1 MPLLASSLGPSEDDL
16 IATNRYLSSHWDA
29 GQGLLT
35 NDLRA
40 ILQARDGYIW
50 IGSSAGLL
58 RFDGVRF
65 TAFNRRNTPQ
75 MPSDDV
81 TSLVEDSLGTL
92 WVSFLRGGVVS
103 YADGRFSIPVYAES
117 LAAVESYSLFFDG
130 EGALCICTS
139 RGLFRIERGNSRYVE
154 GVVGSARGG
163 RSAPGGGYYV
173 TGAGLFYC
181 KGWNLVR
188 KIAGRPSG
196 EGYTSLCPEADGS
209 LLAGTSTGLE
219 RMRFLPGG
227 GVAGAEIAPLRQVLT
242 IIPYVPGKYLLGS
255 LENGLQLLEGDRIVS
270 LPGFEVLRGGGRQVR
285 HIAVDNEGGIW
296 ATTPGGLYRFRRSF
310 IRILG
315 AESGITTEFSWT
327 VRYTRDHTLWVGA
340 GDKGTYRVTTA
351 GARVFRVKDGMPS
364 EYISAIYETR
374 DGSIWFGG
382 MTEGLSVYRDGVLR
396 KVDGYPGRGVF
407 SMAEDGIGGLL
418 IGGGTGL
425 YHYDGVKFGKEPAGG
440 QEAGLTKIRT
450 LVRAA
455 DGSLWMV
462 ASGRLYRRSGGRLSM
477 FEAHSD
483 RMLHQIMCIYVDTGR
498 VWAGTYGAGLFLLQ
512 GDSLRQV
519 HPKGF
524 DPGPRIL
531 ALHEDARGYLWIN
544 AERELQRVS
553 KAELLRAAADSA
565 TAVRVWVYDHQDGL
579 SNLDFS
585 HVSSS
590 SSQQLADGNILY
602 CSTNGIVVVNT
613 TAEPEVHP
621 PPPVYIEEIVADG
634 VSYSIHDTP
643 KLAPGTRRVEIR
655 YAALQFDVPR
665 RVRFR
670 VRTTELDHDWVEL
683 DGLTRSVVYTSPPPG
698 RYNFTLSAS
707 TVSGGGS
714 SSEAAA
720 SFSVA
725 PYVFETWWFRGGAAL
740 IVVGVLLG
748 GYIARMRTMRRRHAD
763 LSLEITQRRRA
774 EDQLRASLDEKTVM
788 LKEIH
793 HRVKNNLQVISSLLN
808 LQAGMHRDE
817 QLRKELQ
824 ESQQRIRTMALIHER
839 LYKSGNLARIG
850 FKEYLD
856 SLVGQLVRSMGTE
869 TVGWMVEGDDVM
881 LSIGQ
886 AIPAA
891 LIVNELVTN
900 ALKHAFPGARHGKI
914 VVGIFDR
921 GDNLTEFSVRDD
933 GKGLPEGF
941 DIHQVE
947 TLGMQLVSTLS
958 TQLDGVLTV
967 GREAGTGFSVRFKRD

>member
-1 MPLLASSLGPSEDDL
+1 
-16 IATNRYLSSHWDA
+16 
-29 GQGLLT
+29 LLT
-35 NDLRA
+35 NDLRV
-40 ILQARDGYIW
+40 ILQGRDGYIW

-103 YADGRFSIPVYAES
+103 YADGRFFIPAYAES
-117 LAAVESYSLFFDG
+117 LSAVESYSLFFDG

-139 RGLFRIERGNSRYVE
+139 RGLFRVEGGRSRYVE
-154 GVVGSARGG
+154 GIDGSARGG
-163 RSAPGGGYYV
+163 RCAPGGGYYV
-173 TGAGLFYC
+173 SGAGLFFC
-181 KGWNLVR
+181 KGWNLVSR
-188 KIAGRPSG
+188 IGGRPAG
-196 EGYTSLCPEADGS
+196 EGYTSLCTDADGS
-209 LLAGTSTGLE
+209 LLTGTSTGLE
-219 RMRFLPGG
+219 RLRFLPGG
-227 GVAGAEIAPLRQVLT
+227 GVAAVEIARLRQVLS
-242 IIPYVPGKYLLGS
+242 IIPYGPGKFLLGS
-255 LENGLQLLEGDRIVS
+255 LENGLQMLEGDRIVS

-315 AESGITTEFSWT
+315 AESGIASEFSWT
-327 VRYTRDHTLWVGA
+327 VRYTRDHALWVGA
-340 GDKGTYRVTTA
+340 GDKGTYRITTA

-364 EYISAIYETR
+364 EYVSAIYEAR
-374 DGSIWFGG
+374 DGSVWFGG
-382 MTEGLSVYRDGVLR
+382 MTGGLSVYRSGVLR
-396 KVDGYPGRGVF
+396 TVDGYPGRGVF
-407 SMAEDGIGGLL
+407 SIADDGSGGLL

-425 YHYDGVKFGKEPAGG
+425 YHYDGVRFSQEPAGG
-440 QEAGLTKIRT
+440 PEVGLAKIRT
-450 LVRAA
+450 LVPAA

-462 ASGRLYRRSGGRLSM
+462 ASGRLYHRSGRRLLM
-477 FEAHSD
+477 YEAHSD

-519 HPKGF
+519 RPRGF

-531 ALHEDARGYLWIN
+531 AVHEDARGYLWVN

-553 KAELLRAAADSA
+553 KAELLRAAADS
-565 TAVRVWVYDHQDGL
+565 TTVVRVWVYDHQDGL

-590 SSQQLADGNILY
+590 SSQQLASGNILY

-613 TAEPEVHP
+613 TAEPGVHP
-621 PPPVYIEEIVADG
+621 PPPVYIEDIVADG
-634 VSYSIHDTP
+634 VSHSVHDAP
-643 KLAPGTRRVEIR
+643 VLAPGTRRVEIR
-655 YAALQFDVPR
+655 FAALQFDVPR

-670 VRTTELDHDWVEL
+670 VKTTELDHDWVEL
-683 DGLTRSVVYTSPPPG
+683 DGLTRSVVYTSPAPG
-698 RYNFTLSAS
+698 RYHFTVSAS

-714 SSEAAA
+714 TSEAAA

-725 PYVFETWWFRGGAAL
+725 PYLFETWWFRGGAGLLVA
-740 IVVGVLLG
+740 GVLLG
-748 GYIARMRTMRRRHAD
+748 GYVARMRTMRRRHAA

-774 EDQLRASLDEKTVM
+774 EEQLRTSLDEKTVM

-808 LQAGMHRDE
+808 LQAGKHRDE

-839 LYKSGNLARIG
+839 LYTSGNLARIG

-869 TVGWMVEGDDVM
+869 AIGWTVEGDDVL

-900 ALKHAFPGARHGKI
+900 ALKHAFPGGGGGEI
-914 VVGIFDR
+914 VVRI
-921 GDNLTEFSVRDD
+921 GDHGESVTEFSVRDN
-933 GKGLPEGF
+933 GRGLPEGF
-941 DIHQVE
+941 NIHEVE
-947 TLGMQLVSTLS
+947 TLGMQLVATLT
-958 TQLDGVLTV
+958 TQLDGEVAV
-967 GREAGTGFSVRFKRD
+967 ERGQGVAFVVRFRRD